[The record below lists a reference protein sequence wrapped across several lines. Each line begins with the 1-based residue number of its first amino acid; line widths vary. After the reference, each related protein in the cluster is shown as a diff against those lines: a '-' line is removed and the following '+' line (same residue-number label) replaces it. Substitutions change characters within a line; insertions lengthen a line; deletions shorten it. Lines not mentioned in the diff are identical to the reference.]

1 MALITRRGLAAIA
14 GANLAM
20 LPMARKPSAQ
30 VILQPKPE
38 AAPQLEGM
46 DALVMLDQPLTL
58 APGSFTDADGKPV
71 SLADFA
77 GKGVVLNMWAT
88 WCAPCVAEMP
98 ALDTLAAKLGD
109 SAIVVLPVSSDR
121 GGAKVVQRF
130 YAAHNIAH
138 LGLWLDPHG
147 EAAQGWGARGLPTTL
162 IIDRQGRARAK
173 LEGGAE
179 WASDAALAAIRKL
192 TA

>member
-1 MALITRRGLAAIA
+1 
-14 GANLAM
+14 
-20 LPMARKPSAQ
+20 
-30 VILQPKPE
+30 
-38 AAPQLEGM
+38 
-46 DALVMLDQPLTL
+46 
-58 APGSFTDADGKPV
+58 
-71 SLADFA
+71 
-77 GKGVVLNMWAT
+77 
-88 WCAPCVAEMP
+88 MP